1 MRNGENILKL
11 LEGIEDDE
19 IEVHKNKT
27 WIDLPYNVRK
37 RKKWRKERRI
47 ESWRDK

>member
-19 IEVHKNKT
+19 NEVNKNKT
-27 WIDLPYNVRK
+27 
-37 RKKWRKERRI
+37 
-47 ESWRDK
+47 

>member
-27 WIDLPYNVRK
+27 
-37 RKKWRKERRI
+37 
-47 ESWRDK
+47 